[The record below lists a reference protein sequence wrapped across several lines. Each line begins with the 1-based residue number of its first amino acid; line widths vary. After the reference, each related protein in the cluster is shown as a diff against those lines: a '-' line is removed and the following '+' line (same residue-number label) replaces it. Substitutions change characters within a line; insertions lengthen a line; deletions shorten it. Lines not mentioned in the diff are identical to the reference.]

1 MDILNYSNQLK
12 SVDQDYE
19 IIGTQ
24 KYLDKF
30 TKINNCKLDDERKKY
45 ELAVKINE
53 DRVKRSEEHPCMCI
67 KDWRYE
73 ASLPLYYKGPIKD
86 IDWKPSKY
94 YCDDNTLVEDLK
106 KLPQQVKIINN
117 GIDNYNQDKL
127 VELNR
132 KYDFNSS
139 SKNNVA
145 KCSTQKFLE
154 TTRETNL
161 KWGNS
166 RSSTYLDMK
175 SGDLGNNSEDTR
187 NYWHDL
193 SDKDYLKNGQYK
205 LCKASFN
212 NTPFSLGNY
221 STDVRCLEEDNVSPS
236 NSLWHNMTKRRSL
249 Y

>member
-73 ASLPLYYKGPIKD
+73 ASLPLYYKGKIQD
-86 IDWKPSKY
+86 IDWKPNKF

-106 KLPQQVKIINN
+106 KLPNRVKIINN

-127 VELNR
+127 KELNR
-132 KYDFNSS
+132 KYGFDYNV
-139 SKNNVA
+139 KNNVM
-145 KCSTQKFLE
+145 KCSTQKFLDTASVTE
-154 TTRETNL
+154 L

-175 SGDLGNNSEDTR
+175 AGNNSNEDSR
-187 NYWHDL
+187 NYWHAL
-193 SDKDYLKNGQYK
+193 SEKDYLKKGPYR
-205 LCKASFN
+205 LCTASFN
-212 NTPFSLGNY
+212 NAPFSLGNY
-221 STDVRCLEEDNVSPS
+221 STDVRCKEDDNIKPS
-236 NSLWHNMTKRRSL
+236 NSLWHNMTKRKSL